1 VTEPRRP
8 VRSRFHGRVEG
19 SQRRCNRPGCTAAGE
34 FRAPDP
40 QGRRPGFDG
49 PGNWQWLCLDHVR
62 EFNAG
67 YNYFQG
73 MTREEIEE
81 AQMPMSGWDQESRA
95 FRPTAGVDTP
105 PRWADFHDPLDA
117 ISTRFRARVDAAMPR
132 ERADGIALCRC
143 WALGWMPIARRCAPA
158 IQNWSAPIT
167 RIAMG
172 ATAALKRNCKAWW
185 RRISICA
192 GPQPLPDRS
201 LRGH

>member
-1 VTEPRRP
+1 MTEPRRP

-19 SQRRCNRPGCTAAGE
+19 SQRRCNRPGCAAAGE

-132 ERADGIALCRC
+132 ERADGIALTPEDRR
-143 WALGWMPIARRCAPA
+143 ALQVLGLGLDADRKALRARYSELVR
-158 IQNWSAPIT
+158 T
-167 RIAMG
+167 YH
-172 ATAALKRNCKAWW
+172 
-185 RRISICA
+185 
-192 GPQPLPDRS
+192 PDRNGGDRS
-201 LRGH
+201 FEKKLQGVVEAYQHLRRAAAFA